1 MLKGGRFNLRE
12 ENTFLKWLKK
22 LWKQDQHPNDKNQKK
37 KPTLYFYLLT
47 VLVLGVLFMMVSD
60 FFAEQSEETSSADT
74 VPVFEQE
81 ATEDVETFGDKGNNS
96 DKTIADY
103 ERSFENAVKEAL
115 EAIDG
120 VSDVSIVVN
129 VEATE
134 KKVYQKN
141 RVNQKQITDETD
153 REGGKRT
160 VEDISDDEQVVIV
173 RNGDQEVPVVQ
184 ETRKPEVR
192 GVLVVAKGADNITVK
207 KWIVEAVTRVLDIP
221 THRVAVMPKK

>member
-1 MLKGGRFNLRE
+1 MRE

-22 LWKQDQHPNDKNQKK
+22 LWKQDQHPNEKNQKK

-134 KKVYQKN
+134 KKSV
-141 RVNQKQITDETD
+141 
-153 REGGKRT
+153 
-160 VEDISDDEQVVIV
+160 S
-173 RNGDQEVPVVQ
+173 
-184 ETRKPEVR
+184 
-192 GVLVVAKGADNITVK
+192 K
-207 KWIVEAVTRVLDIP
+207 K
-221 THRVAVMPKK
+221 

>member
-1 MLKGGRFNLRE
+1 MRE
-12 ENTFLKWLKK
+12 DHTFLKWLKK
-22 LWKQDQHPNDKNQKK
+22 LWKQDQHPTDKNQKK
-37 KPTLYFYLLT
+37 KPTFYFYLLG

-60 FFAEQSEETSSADT
+60 FFTKQDDNAASTAD

-81 ATEDVETFGDKGNNS
+81 TPEDVETFGDKGTS
-96 DKTIADY
+96 SGMTIADY
-103 ERSFENAVKEAL
+103 EENFEHAVKEAL
-115 EAIDG
+115 EAING
-120 VSDVSIVVN
+120 VSDVTIVVN

-134 KKVYQKN
+134 RKVYQKN
-141 RVNQKQITDETD
+141 RVNQKQVTDETD

-184 ETRKPEVR
+184 ETKKPEVR
-192 GVLVVAKGADNITVK
+192 GVLVVAKGADDITVK

-221 THRVAVMPKK
+221 THKVAVMPKK

>member
-1 MLKGGRFNLRE
+1 MKE
-12 ENTFLKWLKK
+12 DHTFLKWIKK
-22 LWKQDQHPNDKNQKK
+22 LWKQDQHPTDKTQKK
-37 KPTLYFYLLT
+37 KPTLYFYLLAL
-47 VLVLGVLFMMVSD
+47 LVLGVMLMMVSD
-60 FFAEQSEETSSADT
+60 FFSSQSQNSASNEA

-81 ATEDVETFGDKGNNS
+81 KTEDVETFGNKGTSS

-103 ERSFENAVKEAL
+103 EESFEHAVKEAL
-115 EAIDG
+115 EAING
-120 VSDVSIVVN
+120 VSDVTIVVN

-141 RVNQKQITDETD
+141 RVNQKQVTDETD

-184 ETRKPEVR
+184 ETQKPEVR
-192 GVLVVAKGADNITVK
+192 GVLVVAKGADDVTIK

-221 THRVAVMPKK
+221 THKVAVMPKK

>member
-1 MLKGGRFNLRE
+1 MKE
-12 ENTFLKWLKK
+12 ENAFLKWIKK
-22 LWKQDQHPNDKNQKK
+22 IWKQDQRPNDQNEKK
-37 KPTLYFYLLT
+37 KPSLYFYFLT
-47 VLVLGVLFMMVSD
+47 VLVLGVTFMMVSD
-60 FFAEQSEETSSADT
+60 FFSRQSEETANSAV
-74 VPVFEQE
+74 VPVFEE
-81 ATEDVETFGDKGNNS
+81 DVAEDVETFSNKGGKT

-103 ERSFENAVKEAL
+103 EHSYESAIKDAL

-120 VSDVSIVVN
+120 VSDVTVVVN

-134 KKVYQKN
+134 KKMYQKN
-141 RVNQKQITDETD
+141 RVNQKQVTDETD

-207 KWIVEAVTRVLDIP
+207 KWIVESVTRVLDIP